1 MKGGNKKRILVRTP
15 NWVGDAVMTLPA
27 LESLKRLYGGSEITL
42 LAKKKVIPIYE
53 RNPAVKGIIEYG
65 EDFKGLAG
73 RFRLSGRLRT
83 KKFQLAVLFQNAFDA
98 AFISFIS
105 RIPERAG
112 YSRDMRGGL
121 LTIPVRFSDEVK
133 RLHHVFYYL
142 RIIEALGGSR
152 YGEAAPKI
160 YLSEGERLDA
170 KEFLREKGLGGAPLI
185 GASPGA
191 SYGPAK
197 MWPPERFA
205 RVLIRLSGELGAV
218 PIVFGGPDD
227 IEASEKVFE
236 MVEKE
241 RPGGLNLAG
250 KISLR
255 RFMALA
261 SMLRLFIA
269 NDSGPM
275 HIAAALGLP
284 TVAIFG
290 STDPRL
296 TGPQGGNV
304 RVLIKDTSCSPC
316 FERKCRYG
324 HYRCLTSITAEEV
337 YSEAAEL
344 LSRVEDY
351 EV

>member
-1 MKGGNKKRILVRTP
+1 MRILVRTP

-27 LESLKRLYGGSEITL
+27 LACLKRLYGGAGITL
-42 LAKKKVIPIYE
+42 LAKKKVIPVYE
-53 RNPAVKGIIEYG
+53 HNPAVQGIIEYG

-83 KKFQLAVLFQNAFDA
+83 EKFQLAVLFQNAFDA

-105 RIPERAG
+105 RIPQRAG

-121 LTIPVRFSDEVK
+121 LTIPVRFNDEVK

-142 RIIEALGGSR
+142 RIVEALGEGCSR
-152 YGEAAPKI
+152 EAWPKI
-160 YLSEGERLDA
+160 YLSDDERGEARD
-170 KEFLREKGLGGAPLI
+170 FLREKGLEGVPVI

-218 PIVFGGPDD
+218 PIVFGGPGDAGAA
-227 IEASEKVFE
+227 ERVFE
-236 MVEKE
+236 LVEKE

-250 KISLR
+250 KVSLR
-255 RFMALA
+255 RFMALLT
-261 SMLRLFIA
+261 MLRLFITNA
-269 NDSGPM
+269 SGPM

-296 TGPQGGNV
+296 TGPRGGNV
-304 RVLIKDTSCSPC
+304 RVVIKETVCSPC

-344 LSRVEDY
+344 LNRVESH